1 MQLSPLRYPGGKSK
15 ASKILNEFIPAD
27 VTSLVSP
34 FFGGGSFEN
43 FLALRGCSVRGFDF
57 CDPLV
62 DFWNAYLTRKEEVFA
77 RIRTMSSEILAPE
90 FHVAM
95 PENVEG
101 GENPETPKLDPNL
114 RKKQRAIFTNWK
126 EIALNSD
133 DAFERGVCYFALNRC
148 AFSGLTLIAS
158 PMSTVNIEKKFG
170 EKAIDNLEKINFEV
184 ESVEHGSCFDVIANA
199 GSEFLYLDPPY
210 IMESE
215 NKEAIYGNDGELHRG
230 FDHELLATLLKNY
243 KGRWV
248 LSYLNVPRVHDL
260 YEGCNF
266 HEVTWRYTM
275 KPGKNRPEG
284 KELVITNF

>member
-15 ASKILNEFIPAD
+15 ASKILIDFIPDD

-57 CDPLV
+57 CGPLV
-62 DFWNAYLTRKEEVFA
+62 DFWNAYLSRKGEVFE
-77 RIRTMSSEILAPE
+77 RIRVMSSEILAPE
-90 FHVAM
+90 FHVEV
-95 PENVEG
+95 PEIVEG
-101 GENPETPKLDPNL
+101 EDKPETPKLDAKL
-114 RKKQRAIFTNWK
+114 RQKQRAIFSAWK
-126 EIALNSD
+126 EIALTSED
-133 DAFERGVCYFALNRC
+133 SFERGLHYFALNRC

-170 EKAIDNLEKINFEV
+170 KKAIDNLEKVIFKV

-199 GSEFLYLDPPY
+199 GDEFLYLDPPY
-210 IMESE
+210 IMETES
-215 NKEAIYGNDGELHRG
+215 KEAIYGNDGELHRG
-230 FDHELLATLLKNY
+230 FDHELLATLLKSY

-248 LSYLNVPRVHDL
+248 LSYLDVPKVREL

-266 HEVTWRYTM
+266 TNKKWRYTM
-275 KPGKNRPEG
+275 KPGKSRPEG
-284 KELVITNF
+284 NELVITNF